1 MKCSIRSIADRLF
14 ESENSSLACVVSAA
28 PSSPSVQAVFPAVPG
43 AQSSQI
49 EQVSKGNLGILK
61 DPEYNC
67 HSSPLSGGTVTTV
80 KRCPATLMSVVAVV
94 II

>member
-14 ESENSSLACVVSAA
+14 ESENSRLACAVSAA
-28 PSSPSVQAVFPAVPG
+28 PSSPRVQAAFPAVPG
-43 AQSSQI
+43 AQWCQI

-61 DPEYNC
+61 DLEYNC

-80 KRCPATLMSVVAVV
+80 KRYPAPLMSVVAVV